1 MPELAT
7 AYQPQQVEDRLY
19 AKWQDAKTFR
29 ANPKSGRKPYSIVMP
44 PPNVTGKL
52 TLGHVLN
59 NTIQDILARKA
70 RLEGK
75 EVLWLPGTDHA
86 GLATQTAVEKSIRN
100 TEKKTRHD
108 FGREKFVARIW
119 QWKEEFGGII
129 VQQLRKLG
137 VSCDWSRERFTLDP
151 DYARAV
157 QEVFVKLYHEGLI
170 YRGLRMVNWC
180 PGSLTALSDEEVIP
194 TKQKGLLYYVKYEL
208 VPDDTFSV
216 TATYDPQ
223 SNPDAAHRV
232 PLQEGFATE
241 ASPPI
246 SPSREESAPG
256 SPLDSG
262 SQTPFGNPLA
272 EATPLPTP
280 SVTPEGNGIAPTS
293 AFPNG
298 VWERGKEE
306 YLVVATTR
314 PETIMADVALA
325 VKPGGKWAH
334 LIGRKVIRPLH
345 NEAIPII
352 ADDAVEEGFGTGV
365 LKVTPAHDKV
375 DYEIGKRHNLPVVD
389 ILTPNGKI
397 SDPGEH
403 DAAELHG
410 LDRFEARKRS
420 AELLKERGL
429 LEKEEPYE
437 NNIGFSERANVPIEP
452 RLSEQWFLKYP
463 NIPEALALL
472 RDGHVKFHPAHW
484 TKTYEHWLENIQ
496 DWCISRQVWWGHRIP
511 VWYREKVSEVAAA
524 VPSGGTVAS
533 ATDAAKPQNTK
544 GASGAPPLGTAAA
557 TNGTEIRCQ
566 IESPGEGWTQDPD
579 SLDTWFSSWLWAY
592 ETMRTEDGTRK
603 KFYPTSA
610 LVTGPDIIFL
620 WVARMLIA
628 GLHFKPNGE
637 KDTPEKTLEA
647 NLAFKDVYFTGLI
660 RDNKGRKLSK
670 SLGNSPDPLD
680 LIAKYGADGLRFGLV
695 RIAPQGADIRFD
707 EKQIEEGRN
716 FCNKLWNICRF
727 RTLQGNVDFNAE
739 PWKHPRSIFADELLD
754 RLHLLLEGERNFIA
768 AMNSYNF
775 SEAASLLYDFVW
787 NDFAA
792 RFVEAAKSDFNNADS
807 STRAGTLATF
817 DYVSSHVLRLL
828 HPFAPFVTEE
838 LWCELGFG
846 TETIQTTLW
855 PTRSPRSKTW
865 SPRAQEIYM
874 TADTGRQLRGEVK
887 LPSNQKIPFL
897 IVPNQLISS
906 ERPLTEDQIAVLTAL
921 LNAST
926 VQVISVAP
934 NPPGPKA
941 FTQLGDLYLPATG
954 LVDPA
959 LEKDRLTKDLVKV
972 EKDLES
978 TRRKLG
984 DANMLAKAPPAKV
997 EEWRALEVTLVAKEQ
1012 SLRES
1017 LRKVE

>member
-1 MPELAT
+1 MPELAK
-7 AYQPQQVEDRLY
+7 AYEPQQVEDRLY
-19 AKWQDAKTFR
+19 AKWQDSGIFR

-70 RLEGK
+70 RMEGK

-86 GLATQTAVEKSIRN
+86 GLATQTAVEKHLRN

-108 FGREKFVARIW
+108 FGREEFVARIW
-119 QWKEEFGGII
+119 KWKDEFGGII
-129 VQQLRKLG
+129 TQQLRKIG
-137 VSCDWSRERFTLDP
+137 SSCDWSRERFTLDA

-157 QEVFVKLYHEGLI
+157 QDVFVKLYHEGLI

-194 TKQKGLLYYVKYEL
+194 TKQKGFLYYVKYEL
-208 VPDDTFSV
+208 V
-216 TATYDPQ
+216 A
-223 SNPDAAHRV
+223 DAPH
-232 PLQEGFATE
+232 
-241 ASPPI
+241 
-246 SPSREESAPG
+246 
-256 SPLDSG
+256 
-262 SQTPFGNPLA
+262 LA
-272 EATPLPTP
+272 ETLAQILPSMGGMPPQTTQELNP
-280 SVTPEGNGIAPTS
+280 AAPDFLT
-293 AFPNG
+293 
-298 VWERGKEE
+298 
-306 YLVVATTR
+306 VATTR

-334 LIGRKVIRPLH
+334 LIGRKVWRPLH
-345 NEAIPII
+345 REQIPII
-352 ADDAVEEGFGTGV
+352 ADEAVEEGFGTGV

-375 DYEIGKRHNLPVVD
+375 DYEIGKRRNLPVID

-397 SDPGEH
+397 HDPGEH
-403 DAAELHG
+403 DASELNG
-410 LDRFEARKRS
+410 TDRFDARKRS
-420 AELLKERGL
+420 AEMLRERGL
-429 LEKEEPYE
+429 LLKEEPYE
-437 NNIGFSERANVPIEP
+437 NNVGFSERANVPIEP

-463 NIPEALALL
+463 NIPEALALV

-484 TKTYEHWLENIQ
+484 TKVYEHWLENIQ

-511 VWYREKVSEVAAA
+511 VWYYKHAPFEPLRNEPIRS
-524 VPSGGTVAS
+524 SG
-533 ATDAAKPQNTK
+533 QNTTALEY
-544 GASGAPPLGTAAA
+544 GSGNPTDREGIIDQLEGKKNPR
-557 TNGTEIRCQ
+557 IRCQ
-566 IESPGEGWTQDPD
+566 IDSPGEGWTQDPD

-592 ETMRTEDGTRK
+592 ETMRTGDGTRQ

-637 KDTPEKTLEA
+637 KPTETETLKA

-660 RDNKGRKLSK
+660 RDSKGRKLSK

-739 PWKHPRSIFADELLD
+739 PWKHSRSIFANELLE
-754 RLHLLLEGERNFIA
+754 RLHNLLEGERNVNA
-768 AMNSYNF
+768 AINQFNF
-775 SEAASLLYDFVW
+775 SEAASLIYDFVW

-792 RFVEAAKSDFNNADS
+792 RFVEAAKNDFNDAES
-807 STRAGTLATF
+807 PTRAGTLATF
-817 DYVSSHVLRLL
+817 DYVMSHVLRLL
-828 HPFAPFVTEE
+828 HPLAPFVTEE

-855 PTRSPRSKTW
+855 PTRSPKPKDW
-865 SPRAQEIYM
+865 SPRAQEIYA
-874 TADTGRQLRGEVK
+874 TADAGRQLRGEIK
-887 LPSNQKIPFL
+887 LSSKEKIPFYL
-897 IVPNQLISS
+897 VAGDKNI
-906 ERPLTEDQIAVLTAL
+906 TADQKAVLASF
-921 LNAST
+921 LNASEFH
-926 VQVISVAP
+926 VLDAAP
-934 NPPGPKA
+934 ADPGPKA

-959 LEKDRLTKDLVKV
+959 VEKDRLTKELAKV
-972 EKDLES
+972 EKDLEQ

-997 EEWRALEVTLVAKEQ
+997 EEWRVFEITLIEKEK
-1012 SLRES
+1012 SLHES
-1017 LRKVE
+1017 LAKLG

>member
-1 MPELAT
+1 MPELAK
-7 AYQPQQVEDRLY
+7 AYEPQQVEDRLY
-19 AKWQDAKTFR
+19 AKWQESGVFK
-29 ANPKSGRKPYSIVMP
+29 ANPKSGRRPYSIVMP

-70 RLEGK
+70 RMEGR

-86 GLATQTAVEKSIRN
+86 GLATQTAVEKHIRN

-108 FGREKFVARIW
+108 FTPAEFVARIW
-119 QWKEEFGGII
+119 KWKDEFGGII
-129 VQQLRKLG
+129 TQQLRKIG
-137 VSCDWSRERFTLDP
+137 ASCDWSRERFTLDD

-157 QEVFVKLYHEGLI
+157 QLAFKQLYDEGLI
-170 YRGLRMVNWC
+170 YRGTRMVNWC

-208 VPDDTFSV
+208 LHEVFDYRYSDVAQV
-216 TATYDPQ
+216 TVNVASLSAEEQAKIKAIPSADP
-223 SNPDAAHRV
+223 
-232 PLQEGFATE
+232 
-241 ASPPI
+241 
-246 SPSREESAPG
+246 
-256 SPLDSG
+256 
-262 SQTPFGNPLA
+262 A
-272 EATPLPTP
+272 EFL
-280 SVTPEGNGIAPTS
+280 I
-293 AFPNG
+293 
-298 VWERGKEE
+298 
-306 YLVVATTR
+306 VATTR

-334 LIGRKVIRPLH
+334 LVNRYAVRPLH
-345 NEAIPII
+345 HKPIPII
-352 ADDAVEEGFGTGV
+352 ADEAVEEGFGTGV
-365 LKVTPAHDKV
+365 LKVTPAHDKT
-375 DYEIGKRHNLPVVD
+375 DYDIGKRHGLAFRD

-397 SDPGEH
+397 NDPGDH
-403 DAAELHG
+403 DASELHG
-410 LDRFEARKRS
+410 MDRFDARKRS

-452 RLSEQWFLKYP
+452 RLSLQWFLKYP
-463 NIPEALALL
+463 NIPEALALV

-484 TKTYEHWLENIQ
+484 TKTYEHWLANIQ

-511 VWYREKVSEVAAA
+511 VWYHQSFFNAGHDCSVDVDKMPDEEFRVA
-524 VPSGGTVAS
+524 VGSISSIVG
-533 ATDAAKPQNTK
+533 DMH
-544 GASGAPPLGTAAA
+544 LRR
-557 TNGTEIRCQ
+557 TEEHFKCQ
-566 IESPGEGWTQDPD
+566 IESPGPGWYQDRD

-592 ETMRTEDGTRK
+592 ETMRTDDGTRQ

-628 GLHFKPNGE
+628 GLHFKPNGDKATE
-637 KDTPEKTLEA
+637 AENLKA

-660 RDNKGRKLSK
+660 RDKTGEKLSK
-670 SLGNSPDPLD
+670 SKNNSPDPLD

-754 RLHLLLEGERNFIA
+754 RLHFLLEGERNVNA
-768 AMNSYNF
+768 ALAQFNF
-775 SEAASLLYDFVW
+775 SEAASQLYDFVW

-792 RFVEAAKSDFNNADS
+792 RFVEAAKNDFNNAES
-807 STRAGTLATF
+807 PTRAGTLATF
-817 DYVSSHVLRLL
+817 DYVMSHVLRLL

-855 PTRSPRSKTW
+855 PTQSPRSKSW
-865 SPRAQEIYM
+865 STRAREIYA
-874 TADTGRQLRGEVK
+874 TADAGRQLRGEVK
-887 LPSNQKIPFL
+887 LPSNQKVPFVL
-897 IVPNQLISS
+897 VPNQVVSS
-906 ERPLTEDQIAVLTAL
+906 ERPLTEDQVAVLTAL
-921 LNAST
+921 LNASS
-926 VQVISVAP
+926 VQVLSVAP

-941 FTQLGDLYLPATG
+941 FTQLGALYLPATG

-959 LEKDRLTKDLVKV
+959 VEKDRLSKELARI
-972 EKDLES
+972 EKDLEQ

-997 EEWRALEVTLVAKEQ
+997 EEWRALELTLLEKEK
-1012 SLRES
+1012 SLRENLAKLAAKTRPAS
-1017 LRKVE
+1017 PE

>member
-1 MPELAT
+1 MPELAK
-7 AYQPQQVEDRLY
+7 AYEPQQVEDRLY
-19 AKWQDAKTFR
+19 AKWQDSRLYR
-29 ANPKSGRKPYSIVMP
+29 ANPQSGRPPYSIVMP

-70 RLEGK
+70 RMEGK

-86 GLATQTAVEKSIRN
+86 GLATQTAVEKHLRA

-108 FGREKFVARIW
+108 FTREEFVARIW
-119 QWKEEFGGII
+119 KWKEEFGGII
-129 VQQLRKLG
+129 TQQLRKIG
-137 VSCDWSRERFTLDP
+137 ASCDWSRERFTLDP
-151 DYARAV
+151 EYARAV
-157 QEVFVKLYHEGLI
+157 QEAFVRLYDEGQI
-170 YRGLRMVNWC
+170 YRGTRMVNWC
-180 PGSLTALSDEEVIP
+180 PGSLTAISDEEVIP
-194 TKQKGLLYYVKYEL
+194 TKQKGFLYYVKYQL
-208 VPDDTFSV
+208 LPKSFDYRFSDV
-216 TATYDPQ
+216 
-223 SNPDAAHRV
+223 AHRTV
-232 PLQEGFATE
+232 SM
-241 ASPPI
+241 ASL
-246 SPSREESAPG
+246 S
-256 SPLDSG
+256 
-262 SQTPFGNPLA
+262 A
-272 EATPLPTP
+272 EAQTQIKAAVQSSDDAEFL
-280 SVTPEGNGIAPTS
+280 I
-293 AFPNG
+293 
-298 VWERGKEE
+298 
-306 YLVVATTR
+306 VATTR

-325 VKPGGKWAH
+325 VKPGGKWNH
-334 LIGRKVIRPLH
+334 LVNRYAVRPLH
-345 NEAIPII
+345 REAIPII

-365 LKVTPAHDKV
+365 LKVTPAHDKT
-375 DYEIGKRHNLPVVD
+375 DYEIGKRRNLPVID
-389 ILTPNGKI
+389 ILAPNGKI
-397 SDPGEH
+397 NDPGDH

-410 LDRFEARKRS
+410 LDRFDARKRS
-420 AELLKERGL
+420 AEMLKERGL

-437 NNIGFSERANVPIEP
+437 NTVGFSERANVPIEP
-452 RLSEQWFLKYP
+452 RLSLQWFLKYP

-511 VWYREKVSEVAAA
+511 VWYRRSHPELVEGS
-524 VPSGGTVAS
+524 VPPELSDLTTFS
-533 ATDAAKPQNTK
+533 P
-544 GASGAPPLGTAAA
+544 
-557 TNGTEIRCQ
+557 EMRCQ
-566 IESPGEGWTQDPD
+566 IDSPGEDWHQDPD

-592 ETMRTEDGTRK
+592 ETMHTDDGTRK

-628 GLHFKPNGE
+628 GLHFQPNGE
-637 KDTPEKTLEA
+637 KLGSEGKRDEAKTLAA

-660 RDNKGRKLSK
+660 RDKQGRKLSK

-727 RTLQGNVDFNAE
+727 RALQGPIDFNAE

-754 RLHLLLEGERNFIA
+754 RLHFLLQGERNFNA
-768 AMNSYNF
+768 ALVQFNF
-775 SEAASLLYDFVW
+775 SDAASQLYDFVW

-792 RFVEAAKSDFNNADS
+792 RFVEASKTDFNHADS
-807 STRAGTLATF
+807 PTRPGTLATF
-817 DYVSSHVLRLL
+817 DYVMSHVLRLL

-855 PTRSPRSKTW
+855 PTQSPRSKSW
-865 SPRAQEIYM
+865 STRAQEIYL
-874 TADTGRQLRGEVK
+874 TADAGRQLRGEVK
-887 LPSNQKIPFL
+887 LPSNQKIPFYL
-897 IVPNQLISS
+897 VPDSLISPD
-906 ERPLTEDQIAVLTAL
+906 RPLTGDQMSVLIAL
-921 LNAST
+921 LNASAI
-926 VQVISVAP
+926 QVLDAP
-934 NPPGPKA
+934 PADPGPKA

-959 LEKDRLTKDLVKV
+959 AERDRLTKELAKV
-972 EKDLES
+972 EKDLEQ

-997 EEWRALEVTLVAKEQ
+997 EEWRALEIALAVKEKSLHASLAK
-1012 SLRES
+1012 SS
-1017 LRKVE
+1017 

>member
-1 MPELAT
+1 MPELAK
-7 AYQPQQVEDRLY
+7 AYEPQQVEDRLY
-19 AKWQDAKTFR
+19 KKWQDAGLFK
-29 ANPKSGRKPYSIVMP
+29 ANPKSSKKPYSIVMP
-44 PPNVTGKL
+44 PPNITGKL

-70 RLEGK
+70 RMEGK

-86 GLATQTAVEKSIRN
+86 GLATQTAVEKHIRT

-108 FGREKFVARIW
+108 FTREEFVERIW
-119 QWKEEFGGII
+119 KWKEEFGGII
-129 VQQLRKLG
+129 TQQLRKIG
-137 VSCDWSRERFTLDP
+137 CSCDWSRERFTLDP

-170 YRGLRMVNWC
+170 YRGTRMVNWC
-180 PGSLTALSDEEVIP
+180 PGSLTAISDEEVIP
-194 TKQKGLLYYVKYEL
+194 TKQKGFLYYVKYEL
-208 VPDDTFSV
+208 VPLSGG
-216 TATYDPQ
+216 
-223 SNPDAAHRV
+223 PDNS
-232 PLQEGFATE
+232 L
-241 ASPPI
+241 S
-246 SPSREESAPG
+246 G
-256 SPLDSG
+256 SP
-262 SQTPFGNPLA
+262 
-272 EATPLPTP
+272 EATRSSQMTTVLEVAASALGGAFVSTDAPL
-280 SVTPEGNGIAPTS
+280 GTS
-293 AFPNG
+293 DLGLENF
-298 VWERGKEE
+298 
-306 YLVVATTR
+306 LVVATTR

-345 NEAIPII
+345 RTEIPII

-375 DYEIGKRHNLPVVD
+375 DYEIGKRHQLEFRD

-397 SDPGEH
+397 NDPGEH

-420 AELLKERGL
+420 AELLSERGL
-429 LEKEEPYE
+429 LLKEEPYE
-437 NNIGFSERANVPIEP
+437 NNVGFSERANVPIEP
-452 RLSEQWFLKYP
+452 RLSEQWFMKYP

-472 RDGHVKFHPAHW
+472 KDGHVKFHPEHW

-496 DWCISRQVWWGHRIP
+496 DWCISRQVWWGHRVP
-511 VWYREKVSEVAAA
+511 VWYKQSVILSL
-524 VPSGGTVAS
+524 SK
-533 ATDAAKPQNTK
+533 DQ
-544 GASGAPPLGTAAA
+544 PPENKHNLPDS
-557 TNGTEIRCQ
+557 NESSSPEILCQ

-592 ETMRTEDGTRK
+592 ETMRTEDGTRQ

-637 KDTPEKTLEA
+637 KESMEKTLEA

-660 RDNKGRKLSK
+660 RDKQGRKLSK

-727 RTLQGNVDFNAE
+727 RTLQGPVDANAE
-739 PWKHPRSIFADELLD
+739 PFKHKRTIFADELLD
-754 RLHLLLEGERNFIA
+754 RLHYLLEGERNALA
-768 AMNSYNF
+768 ALNQFNF
-775 SEAASLLYDFVW
+775 SEGASQLYDFVW
-787 NDFAA
+787 NEFAS
-792 RFVEAAKSDFNNADS
+792 RFVEAAKSDFAATDS
-807 STRAGTLATF
+807 PTRDGTLATF
-817 DYVSSHVLRLL
+817 DYVLSHVLRLL

-838 LWCELGFG
+838 LWCELGFRPDSV
-846 TETIQTTLW
+846 QLALW

-865 SPRAQEIYM
+865 SPRAREIYSA
-874 TADTGRQLRGEVK
+874 ADTGRQLRGEVK
-887 LPSNQKIPFL
+887 LPSNQKVPFYL
-897 IVPNQLISS
+897 VAKGD
-906 ERPLTEDQIAVLTAL
+906 PLTDDQKAVLAAF
-921 LNAST
+921 LNASEI
-926 VQVISVAP
+926 QVLAAAP
-934 NPPGPKA
+934 ENPGPKV
-941 FTQLGDLYLPATG
+941 FTELGDLYLPATG

-959 LEKDRLTKDLVKV
+959 LEKDRLTKELAKV
-972 EKDLES
+972 EKDLEQ
-978 TRRKLG
+978 TRKKLG
-984 DANMLAKAPPAKV
+984 DANMVAKAPPAKI
-997 EEWRALEVTLVAKEQ
+997 EEWRKLETTLAEKEK

-1017 LRKVE
+1017 LDKLG